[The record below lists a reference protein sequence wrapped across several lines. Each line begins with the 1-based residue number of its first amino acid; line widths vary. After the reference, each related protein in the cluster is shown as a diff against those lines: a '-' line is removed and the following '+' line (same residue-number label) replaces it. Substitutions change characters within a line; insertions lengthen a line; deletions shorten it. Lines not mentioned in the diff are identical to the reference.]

1 MFSGT
6 MVALAT
12 PFTDGQIDWKRL
24 DELVDFQLVQG
35 TDGIVPMG
43 TTGESPTVTHPEQD
57 KIIEAVVKR
66 VAGKVPVIAGTGSNS
81 TSEAVRLTTATRKA
95 GADAALQVNPYYNK
109 PTQQGLYEHFKTV
122 AEEGGLPVVLYNIP
136 CRCSIALDVETIY
149 RLAEVKNIVGIK
161 EATGDL
167 EISSLI
173 ATNCDLTILSG
184 DDSLTLPIMA
194 VGGKGV
200 ISVAANVAPK
210 EVRKMTSAM
219 LAGDITKATAG
230 HKKLFKLFKAM
241 FIETNPIPVK
251 TALAMMG
258 KCEEEF
264 RLPMCKMSA
273 ANKEKLRE
281 VLEEYGLIG

>member
-12 PFTDGQIDWKRL
+12 PFADGQIDWKRL
-24 DELVDFQLVQG
+24 DELVDFQLAAG

-43 TTGESPTVTHPEQD
+43 TTGESPTLSHPEHGQVV
-57 KIIEAVVKR
+57 EAVVKR

-81 TSEAVRLTTATRKA
+81 TSEALRLTIAARKA

-109 PTQQGLYEHFKTV
+109 PTQQGLYEHFKAV

-136 CRCSIALDVETIY
+136 GRCGIALSVETIC
-149 RLAEVKNIVGIK
+149 RLAEIKNIVAIK
-161 EATGDL
+161 EATGILD
-167 EISSLI
+167 ISSEI
-173 ATNCDLTILSG
+173 AANCDLTILSG

-200 ISVAANVAPK
+200 ISVAANIVPK
-210 EVRKMTSAM
+210 EVAKLTSAM
-219 LAGDITKATAG
+219 LAGKIGEATAQ
-230 HKKLFKLFKAM
+230 HQKLFKLFKAM

-251 TALAMMG
+251 TSLAMMG
-258 KCEEEF
+258 RCNEEF
-264 RLPMCKMSA
+264 RLPMCKMGE

-281 VLEEYGLIG
+281 VLTEYNLI

>member
-12 PFTDGQIDWKRL
+12 PFADGQIDWKRL
-24 DELVDFQLVQG
+24 DELVDFQLAAG

-43 TTGESPTVTHPEQD
+43 TTGESPTLSHPEHGQVV
-57 KIIEAVVKR
+57 EAVVKR

-81 TSEAVRLTTATRKA
+81 TSEAVRLTTAARKA

-136 CRCSIALDVETIY
+136 GRCGIALSVETIC
-149 RLAEVKNIVGIK
+149 RLAEIKNIVAIK
-161 EATGDL
+161 EATGILDMSS
-167 EISSLI
+167 EI
-173 ATNCDLTILSG
+173 AANCDLTILSG

-200 ISVAANVAPK
+200 ISVAANIVPK
-210 EVRKMTSAM
+210 EVAKLTTAM
-219 LAGDITKATAG
+219 LAGKISEATAQ
-230 HKKLFKLFKAM
+230 HQKLFKLFKAM

-251 TALAMMG
+251 TSLSLMG
-258 KCEEEF
+258 KCNEEF
-264 RLPMCKMSA
+264 RLPMCKMGE

-281 VLEEYGLIG
+281 VLKEYSLI

>member
-1 MFSGT
+1 M
-6 MVALAT
+6 
-12 PFTDGQIDWKRL
+12 
-24 DELVDFQLVQG
+24 
-35 TDGIVPMG
+35 
-43 TTGESPTVTHPEQD
+43 
-57 KIIEAVVKR
+57 IEAVVKR

-81 TSEAVRLTTATRKA
+81 TSEALRLTIAARKA

-109 PTQQGLYEHFKTV
+109 PTQQGLYEHFKAV
-122 AEEGGLPVVLYNIP
+122 AQEGGLPVILYNIP
-136 CRCSIALDVETIY
+136 GRCGIALSVETIC
-149 RLAEVKNIVGIK
+149 RLAEIKNIVAIK
-161 EATGDL
+161 EATGILDMSS
-167 EISSLI
+167 EI
-173 ATNCDLTILSG
+173 AANCDLTVLSG

-210 EVRKMTSAM
+210 EVRELTSAM
-219 LAGDITKATAG
+219 LAGDIAKATVQ

-258 KCEEEF
+258 KCDEEF
-264 RLPMCKMSA
+264 RLPMCKMDP

>member
-24 DELVDFQLVQG
+24 DELVDFQLEQG
-35 TDGIVPMG
+35 TDGIVTMG
-43 TTGESPTVTHPEQD
+43 TTGESPTVSHPEQD
-57 KIIEAVVKR
+57 RVIEAVVKR

-81 TSEAVRLTTATRKA
+81 THEALRLTIAAHKA

-109 PTQQGLYEHFKTV
+109 PTQQGLYEHFK
-122 AEEGGLPVVLYNIP
+122 AIADEGGLPVVLYNIP
-136 CRCSIALDVETIY
+136 GRCGIALSIETIC
-149 RLAEVKNIVGIK
+149 RLAEIKNIVAIK
-161 EATGDL
+161 EATGILDMSS
-167 EISSLI
+167 EIAAS
-173 ATNCDLTILSG
+173 CGLTILSG

-200 ISVAANVAPK
+200 ISVAANIAPK
-210 EVRKMTSAM
+210 EVRKLTSAM
-219 LAGDITKATAG
+219 LAGDIAKATAQ
-230 HKKLFKLFKAM
+230 HLKLLKLFKAM

-258 KCEEEF
+258 KCDEEF
-264 RLPMCKMSA
+264 RLPMCKMA
-273 ANKEKLRE
+273 PANKEKLTK
-281 VLEEYGLIG
+281 VLKEYSLI